1 MPGDRLLATVL
12 RAFQNAPNP
21 TETDKIFATTTSL
34 LTSLNNPL
42 NLSLLTSHFLT
53 ARSIWQSPDGLRTC
67 LRIISVY
74 NTAAIHV
81 RKNEIENATLP
92 RGRPPVGSGVH
103 SEVWARA
110 VAKGTDDRSGRW
122 QHVLVLTGIL
132 MGMEGE
138 DRRSLSR
145 SLRSTL
151 EQAVVTA
158 ANLALQDPSRTGPLG
173 RGAVVL
179 ALTFAFPL
187 LHESAKQLLNGNA
200 LLPATVEA
208 MFGDEGLQHGDF
220 LSSIANDIVPGQII
234 KWNHDSP
241 SVARLQKLES
251 RPLAQNMGPL
261 SRLASFAV
269 QHATDPNVVLQ
280 AHEAILG
287 FTAALLNKWT
297 HCPLSAIDLSVE
309 SAALSP
315 EVLLGPWPNLWQLF
329 KKILYTVAATT
340 QAVVGRSLLDPYLR
354 NDAVAATTAAR
365 TLHILRNLSFI
376 STRQGASSFQVYTF
390 TYLTSLDI
398 ITRYPDACVS
408 FLRDTQPPSPQ
419 TSNVVP
425 SPVIQALTLFYLN
438 TAEHLPL
445 SLPTRACEDLIV
457 TPATAYLAPSTSW
470 LASPANNPPSSL
482 TLDLFESA
490 HSAIL
495 SSLSCPQHSALAASL
510 IPFYVETLLS
520 SFPSRIS
527 PRQFRLAFRTVMQI
541 SSPPFPLSASH
552 PDLSET
558 LLETLRFRA
567 VAPDVSTTPLPPTE
581 QAQAPAAGGGAG
593 AEDPVSEQSALVL
606 ALVDALPHV
615 PLHAVKEWLAR
626 AAETMNAIRD
636 ARLRDGVRRRFWD
649 VLVNGEMDVERA
661 AVGVAWWGTAGGRE
675 MVLHGYPRPE
685 ERSSAGSGGGG
696 GGGGE
701 GEFMM
706 SGALVARAGQE
717 KEVSRL

>member
-12 RAFQNAPNP
+12 RAYQNAPNP
-21 TETDKIFATTTSL
+21 TETDKIFGTTTSL

-53 ARSIWQSPDGLRTC
+53 ARAIWQSPDGLRTC
-67 LRIISVY
+67 LRIISIY
-74 NTAAIHV
+74 NTASIHV
-81 RKNEIENATLP
+81 RRNELENATLP
-92 RGRPPVGSGVH
+92 RGRPPVGSGVR
-103 SEVWARA
+103 SEDWARA
-110 VAKGTDDRSGRW
+110 IAKGTDDRSSRW
-122 QHVLVLTGIL
+122 QHVLVLTGVL
-132 MGMEGE
+132 MGMEGD
-138 DRRSLSR
+138 DRRSLSW

-151 EQAVVTA
+151 EQAIVTA
-158 ANLALQDPSRTGPLG
+158 ANLAFQEHVRTGPLG

-187 LHESAKQLLNGNA
+187 LHESAKQILDGNA
-200 LLPATVEA
+200 LLPAIVEA
-208 MFGDEGLQHGDF
+208 MLGEEGLQHGDF
-220 LSSIANDIVPGQII
+220 ISPIANDIVPGPII
-234 KWNHDSP
+234 KWQPDSP
-241 SVARLQKLES
+241 SVARIQKLES

-269 QHATDPNVVLQ
+269 QQAMDPNIVLQ
-280 AHEAILG
+280 AHEALLG

-297 HCPLSAIDLSVE
+297 HCPLSAIDLTVE

-315 EVLLGPWPNLWQLF
+315 DVLLGPWPILWQLF
-329 KKILYTVAATT
+329 KKILYAVAATI
-340 QAVVGRSLLDPYLR
+340 QAIVGRSLLDPYLR
-354 NDAVAATTAAR
+354 NDAIAATTAAR

-398 ITRYPDACVS
+398 ITRYPDACAS

-419 TSNVVP
+419 TCNVVP
-425 SPVIQALTLFYLN
+425 SPVIQALALFYLN

-470 LASPANNPPSSL
+470 LASPANTPPSSL
-482 TLDLFESA
+482 TLELFEAA
-490 HSAIL
+490 HSAVL

-510 IPFYVETLLS
+510 IPFYVDALLS

-527 PRQFRLAFRTVMQI
+527 PRQFRLAFRTVVQI

-552 PDLSET
+552 PDLAET

-567 VAPDVSTTPLPPTE
+567 VEGASTAPLPPSE
-581 QAQAPAAGGGAG
+581 QAAASS
-593 AEDPVSEQSALVL
+593 EDPASEQSALVL

-615 PLHAVKEWLAR
+615 PLYAVEEWLTR
-626 AAETMNAIRD
+626 AAETMNAIED
-636 ARLRDGVRRRFWD
+636 PRLRDGVRRRFWD

-685 ERSSAGSGGGG
+685 ERN
-696 GGGGE
+696 GGE
-701 GEFMM
+701 FLM
-706 SGALVARAGQE
+706 SGALAPGQE
-717 KEVSRL
+717 REGSRL